1 MGSKAERANPIGLLT
16 QIATQRAYARGA
28 AVAVF
33 VATASA
39 AVFAQQGSRPLTAAI
54 VFLLGVTLVG
64 ALEGLRGGLT
74 AALLASVIYNF
85 FLIDPVFHFSLSS
98 AEEYV
103 PLIAF
108 NLSAALS
115 GLLAGR
121 LKDRAL
127 AAELS
132 SRRIR
137 ALFDVSEKLQTAV
150 RMRDVPDAISSF
162 TSSIPEIYVASGTE
176 LQPIQDASEHIDL
189 ARQCLD
195 RGECNVRKGD
205 QEALLLPLPAG
216 LNAVLVLTRSVRP
229 RRRSEEHDL
238 DPFVNLLSIAL
249 ERCLLLERLSEAEL
263 VKRSEEF
270 KTALLS
276 SVSHDMRTPLSAI
289 SASAS
294 SLARFGAELDGET
307 RRDLLSMIQEQ
318 CDRLNRYTT
327 NLLNLG
333 RLQAGVDD
341 TQFTQCDALE
351 VLGSAIAR
359 TRNLGSKHEITKF
372 YEVASASV
380 RADPVML
387 EQVYYNVL
395 ENAARYS
402 PDGSRIEVWAAV
414 NGDDLCISILDQGP
428 GIPPADLELVFDRF
442 YRSRSAFPS
451 EGSGLGLSIA
461 KGFTQAFGGSIE
473 AAPAPGHPGGTMIKI
488 ALPLDASSAVS

>member
-1 MGSKAERANPIGLLT
+1 
-16 QIATQRAYARGA
+16 
-28 AVAVF
+28 
-33 VATASA
+33 
-39 AVFAQQGSRPLTAAI
+39 
-54 VFLLGVTLVG
+54 
-64 ALEGLRGGLT
+64 
-74 AALLASVIYNF
+74 
-85 FLIDPVFHFSLSS
+85 
-98 AEEYV
+98 
-103 PLIAF
+103 
-108 NLSAALS
+108 
-115 GLLAGR
+115 
-121 LKDRAL
+121 
-127 AAELS
+127 
-132 SRRIR
+132 
-137 ALFDVSEKLQTAV
+137 
-150 RMRDVPDAISSF
+150 
-162 TSSIPEIYVASGTE
+162 
-176 LQPIQDASEHIDL
+176 
-189 ARQCLD
+189 
-195 RGECNVRKGD
+195 
-205 QEALLLPLPAG
+205 
-216 LNAVLVLTRSVRP
+216 
-229 RRRSEEHDL
+229 
-238 DPFVNLLSIAL
+238 VNLLSIAL